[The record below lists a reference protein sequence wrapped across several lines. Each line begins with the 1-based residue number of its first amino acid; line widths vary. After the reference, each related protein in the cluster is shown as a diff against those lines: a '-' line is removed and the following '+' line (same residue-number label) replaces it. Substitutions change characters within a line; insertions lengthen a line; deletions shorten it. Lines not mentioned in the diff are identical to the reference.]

1 MCVNSTHNISFFMKH
16 YFLFLFSFLFYI
28 FPFLFWGDW
37 VVSEW
42 KVHGLKVHSHLM
54 LSLSV
59 QLKSRWH
66 PM

>member
-1 MCVNSTHNISFFMKH
+1 
-16 YFLFLFSFLFYI
+16 
-28 FPFLFWGDW
+28 
-37 VVSEW
+37 
-42 KVHGLKVHSHLM
+42 VHGLKVHSHLM